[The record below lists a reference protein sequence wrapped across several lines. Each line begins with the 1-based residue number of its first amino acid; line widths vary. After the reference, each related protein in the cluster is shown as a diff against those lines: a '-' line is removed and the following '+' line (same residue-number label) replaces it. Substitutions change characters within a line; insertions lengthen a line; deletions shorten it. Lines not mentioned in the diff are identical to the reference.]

1 MRVLC
6 NVTRTTGSRILVL
19 IHMMLVAGSDSESDS
34 ERRVLF
40 LLKNSGIRDM
50 LWVLEEGYIHTISIE
65 RE

>member
-1 MRVLC
+1 
-6 NVTRTTGSRILVL
+6 
-19 IHMMLVAGSDSESDS
+19 MMLVAGSDSESDS